1 METRVAILNRKAEA
15 DEIPLP
21 QEVALFLATAI
32 KTNIRELEGSLVRI
46 GAHASLNKREINL
59 DLAREVLS
67 HLLDNAERQVTPDA
81 IIKAVAEHYGVK
93 VSDLRSERKHKVIA
107 LPRQVAMFLIRSL
120 TRCSLPDI
128 GLRFGGRDHTTVM
141 YAVKKIEKKV
151 REDVSLKNTIDALRK
166 NLEG

>member
-1 METRVAILNRKAEA
+1 VAILNRKAEA
-15 DEIPLP
+15 DQIPLP

-67 HLLDNAERQVTPDA
+67 RLIDNAEREVTPDA
-81 IIKAVAEHYGVK
+81 VIKAVAEHYGVK

-107 LPRQVAMFLIRSL
+107 LPRQVAMFLIRRL

-151 REDVSLKNTIDALRK
+151 AEDVSLRNTVEALRK

>member
-1 METRVAILNRKAEA
+1 
-15 DEIPLP
+15 
-21 QEVALFLATAI
+21 
-32 KTNIRELEGSLVRI
+32 
-46 GAHASLNKREINL
+46 
-59 DLAREVLS
+59 
-67 HLLDNAERQVTPDA
+67 
-81 IIKAVAEHYGVK
+81 
-93 VSDLRSERKHKVIA
+93 
-107 LPRQVAMFLIRSL
+107 MFLIRSL